1 MTAKSVVATLRDR
14 LPFLRWSVIRFAVGG
29 PTFARTGQV
38 GDGREEAAREY
49 VLANSTAGE
58 PLSVLAAYDRFAR
71 TRSVLVNVGDE
82 KGLILDAAVSR
93 AAPTLA
99 LELGG
104 YCGYSAIRIGRALA
118 PGARLVSV
126 EFSADNAG
134 IARTLI
140 AHAGLAEQVT
150 VVVGTI
156 GDGGVTVK
164 RLVDEHGFGTGALDF
179 VFLDHDKKAYLPD
192 LETILDAG
200 WLHPGSLAVAD
211 NVRIPGA
218 PDYLRYMRESE
229 GKSWRTVGYDTHV
242 EYQSLLKDL
251 VLESEYLG

>member
-1 MTAKSVVATLRDR
+1 MSAKSVVDVLRER

-38 GDGREEAAREY
+38 GDGREKAVREY
-49 VLANSTAGE
+49 VLAHSTAGE
-58 PLSVLAAYDRFAR
+58 PDSALAAYDSFAR
-71 TRSVLVNVGDE
+71 TRSMLVNVGDE
-82 KGLILDAAVSR
+82 KGLILDAAVRRVS
-93 AAPTLA
+93 PTLA

-104 YCGYSAIRIGRALA
+104 YCGYSAVRIGRALA
-118 PGARLVSV
+118 PAARLVSV
-126 EFSADNAG
+126 EFNADNAS
-134 IARTLI
+134 IARTLL
-140 AHAGLAEQVT
+140 AHAGLADRVS

-156 GDGGVTVK
+156 GDGGGTVK
-164 RLVDEHGFGTGALDF
+164 RLVAEHGFGPGALDF

-192 LETILDAG
+192 LRTIMDAG

-218 PDYLRYMRESE
+218 PDYLRYMHESE
-229 GKSWRTVGYDTHV
+229 GARWRTVEHDTHV

>member
-1 MTAKSVVATLRDR
+1 
-14 LPFLRWSVIRFAVGG
+14 
-29 PTFARTGQV
+29 
-38 GDGREEAAREY
+38 
-49 VLANSTAGE
+49 
-58 PLSVLAAYDRFAR
+58 
-71 TRSVLVNVGDE
+71 
-82 KGLILDAAVSR
+82 
-93 AAPTLA
+93 
-99 LELGG
+99 
-104 YCGYSAIRIGRALA
+104 
-118 PGARLVSV
+118 VSV

-229 GKSWRTVGYDTHV
+229 GKSWRTVEYDTHV

>member
-1 MTAKSVVATLRDR
+1 MSAKSVADALRER
-14 LPFLRWSVIRFAVGG
+14 LPFLRWSVIRFALGG
-29 PTFARTGQV
+29 PTFVRTGQV
-38 GDGREEAAREY
+38 GDGREEAARAY
-49 VLANSTAGE
+49 VLAHGTVGD
-58 PLSVLAAYDRFAR
+58 PDSVLAAYDGFAR
-71 TRSVLVNVGDE
+71 TRSMLVNVGDE
-82 KGLILDAAVSR
+82 KGLILDAAVRR
-93 AAPTLA
+93 ASPASA

-104 YCGYSAIRIGRALA
+104 YCGYSAVRIGRALA

-126 EFSADNAG
+126 ELNADNAS
-134 IARTLI
+134 IARTLL
-140 AHAGLAEQVT
+140 AHAGLSDRVT

-156 GDGGVTVK
+156 DDGGDTVK
-164 RLVDEHGFGTGALDF
+164 RLVSEHGFGRGTLDF

-192 LETILDAG
+192 LKTILEAG

-229 GKSWRTVGYDTHV
+229 GATWRTVEHHTHV
-242 EYQSLLKDL
+242 EYQSLLRDL